1 MAALVK
7 RQVIHQ
13 PLPAVSL
20 RSAYALGVEVCLDRR
35 PVRVFAFYR
44 PPGGRLEES
53 DIHALLDQ
61 ATPTIIAGDFN
72 CKHTAWNSTHDDAN
86 GQKLLN
92 DAEREGYAVMGPEVP
107 THYPYQHTAAPD
119 VIDLTLVQGLNTDP
133 SIDVLDDHVMSDHQP
148 VLVTIDLAPIRRE
161 IPPPRH
167 RQDWHIFADHLSKN
181 LRSFRVDS
189 PDDVDRLALELTE
202 SITRAL
208 EASRLSTTSHRKRP
222 QLPAGIRDMIE
233 DKRRLRRLY
242 QRTRCPTIKSQL
254 NALAERVSAVLEDH
268 AVDSWYKTIE
278 RAGEDW
284 SGIHRLCHQVSRKSE
299 PIRPLL
305 ASDGTPRYRA
315 ADRAEIF
322 ADYLE
327 TQFQPNPTKDTLHA
341 EEVERRV
348 DEYLGQA
355 IAPTEDPIADGSLPE
370 ITLRTTPRRGNHH
383 QTRHQGCKRPPQR
396 PACFYRRSGG
406 QLRGPLPR
414 QAHLDPPY
422 RGA

>member
-1 MAALVK
+1 MPGYVVYRSDQVSPAGVAYRGLAALVK

-119 VIDLTLVQGLNTDP
+119 VIDLTLEQGLNTDP

-284 SGIHRLCHQVSRKSE
+284 SGIHRLCRQ
-299 PIRPLL
+299 
-305 ASDGTPRYRA
+305 
-315 ADRAEIF
+315 
-322 ADYLE
+322 
-327 TQFQPNPTKDTLHA
+327 
-341 EEVERRV
+341 
-348 DEYLGQA
+348 
-355 IAPTEDPIADGSLPE
+355 ADGSLPE
-370 ITLRTTPRRGNHH
+370 ITLRTAPRRGNHH